1 MSSTP
6 LVKALF
12 PERFETT
19 VHPRGTIRESIHARL
34 SQPVNPLAEPD
45 AQRYWTPAGPKVFAR
60 KEIEIRFE
68 NMPLILIRFGNERVI
83 DRSPAGW
90 DGYTRRELELMLEAY
105 VIVDPSAS
113 AEEKLDEMSYYIE
126 ASMNGFK
133 LDQFS
138 TDVLIQE
145 TEYEPEFDAAQPVAV
160 GRLMFSVIYL
170 CPELGVDFGLWDRDG
185 ACIANNGLPVSQ
197 ITVSSNF
204 GDETFVQPFDDFSN
218 DH

>member
-1 MSSTP
+1 
-6 LVKALF
+6 
-12 PERFETT
+12 
-19 VHPRGTIRESIHARL
+19 
-34 SQPVNPLAEPD
+34 VNPLAQHD

-105 VIVDPSAS
+105 VIVDPTAS

-145 TEYEPEFDAAQPVAV
+145 TEYETEFDAAQPVAV

-204 GDETFVQPFDDFSN
+204 GDETFVHPFEDLSN